1 MSPGA
6 DPAEE
11 RGSECTSEDSSEAKF
26 DNLLSFLKD
35 SGSAVLAF
43 SGGVDSSFLL
53 KAMQCSGMQF
63 VAATAVSPT
72 MPEADYL
79 RALSLVRE
87 AGAEHLVIRTDELA
101 NEKFVRNAPDRCFH
115 CKDELFGKLKEI
127 AAERKLL
134 HVFDGTNADD
144 LRDYRPGRKAAD
156 LHGVRSPLA
165 ECGFTKQHIRSMSQ
179 KLGLSTWD
187 QPSSPCLSSRF
198 PYGRR
203 ITTDS
208 LRRVEAAEEYLK
220 SLGLRLV
227 RVRDHGDTARIEV
240 PDDEMA
246 MIMEPGTRLLITKR
260 LELLGYSFVALDL
273 EGYKTGSM
281 NRVLESRKS

>member
-1 MSPGA
+1 M
-6 DPAEE
+6 
-11 RGSECTSEDSSEAKF
+11 
-26 DNLLSFLKD
+26 KD

-43 SGGVDSSFLL
+43 SGGVDSTFLL

-87 AGAEHLVIRTDELA
+87 AGAEHLVIRTDELD

-115 CKDELFGKLKEI
+115 CKDELFRKLKEI
-127 AAERKLL
+127 AVERKLL
-134 HVFDGTNADD
+134 HLFDGTNADD
-144 LRDYRPGRKAAD
+144 LCDYRPGRKAAD

-179 KLGLSTWD
+179 KLGLSTWN

-240 PDDEMA
+240 PLTDLA
-246 MIMEPGTRLLITKR
+246 RFGEPDVRERVVEGLKA
-260 LELLGYSFVALDL
+260 LGYRYITLDL
-273 EGYKTGSM
+273 EGFRSGSL
-281 NRVLESRKS
+281 NQVLAG